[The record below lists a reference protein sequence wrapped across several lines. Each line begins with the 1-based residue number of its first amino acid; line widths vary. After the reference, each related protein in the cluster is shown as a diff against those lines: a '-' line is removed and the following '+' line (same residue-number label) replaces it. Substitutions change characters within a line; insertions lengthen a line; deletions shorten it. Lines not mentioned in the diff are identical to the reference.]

1 MVLGESLTL
10 GYRALSWSVQ
20 KSLDEDEEP
29 ITKREMGL
37 SITLALLLFV
47 GLFVVA
53 PAWLAGLAVGDSEL
67 VFAAVEAVIRL
78 VVFVGYLWLLG
89 RSEELRRVFRYHGAE
104 HMTIH
109 AYEAGDPLD
118 VPSISKYRPEHPR
131 CGTSF
136 LMLVV
141 LIAIVLFTFLG
152 KPDWPLLIASRIIG
166 IPVVAGI
173 SYEILKWS
181 GGHRSSLM
189 GRILAAPGMWLQRLT
204 TSVPDE
210 SMVEVAVASLL
221 AAVDDNEADRL
232 VATGVLPVDAVT
244 ARPANT

>member
-1 MVLGESLTL
+1 
-10 GYRALSWSVQ
+10 
-20 KSLDEDEEP
+20 
-29 ITKREMGL
+29 
-37 SITLALLLFV
+37 
-47 GLFVVA
+47 
-53 PAWLAGLAVGDSEL
+53 
-67 VFAAVEAVIRL
+67 
-78 VVFVGYLWLLG
+78 
-89 RSEELRRVFRYHGAE
+89 
-104 HMTIH
+104 
-109 AYEAGDPLD
+109 
-118 VPSISKYRPEHPR
+118 
-131 CGTSF
+131 
-136 LMLVV
+136 MLVV

-232 VATGVLPVDAVT
+232 VATGVLPVDAVS